1 MGVSEEPHPRA
12 SGTSSPATDAPEAG
26 VPTSGTQPP
35 ASASRLPSPG
45 PSFARAEPLRLR
57 GLAGAPGPR
66 VHLGMLRPSVMDDG
80 WWLTTLWVEDDDGVV
95 DARVLAP
102 LAGPP
107 PVPPLQVIGPTL
119 SSALM
124 GLLDQEDGR
133 QLIRLRM
140 PPADD
145 EAEPWRRPMLILAA
159 VRWDPVRASTMTTN
173 QLAGE
178 LMRAFRAA
186 VDAAGAPGR
195 VG

>member
-1 MGVSEEPHPRA
+1 
-12 SGTSSPATDAPEAG
+12 
-26 VPTSGTQPP
+26 
-35 ASASRLPSPG
+35 
-45 PSFARAEPLRLR
+45 
-57 GLAGAPGPR
+57 
-66 VHLGMLRPSVMDDG
+66 MDDG
-80 WWLTTLWVEDDDGVV
+80 WWLTTLWVEDDAGVV
-95 DARVLAP
+95 DARVLSP
-102 LAGPP
+102 QVGPP
-107 PVPPLQVIGPTL
+107 PAPPLQVIGPTL

-195 VG
+195 VA